1 MTEKFLSLQYLSV
14 QLTDDLSGTAVE
26 CPPEDPSCL
35 GRQMAPPSAFAD
47 GAATATAQL
56 PDDSSDVKPV
66 PPDFAVQYS
75 LSQPEADP
83 AAPPSAASSSVA
95 TDCNGRVRA
104 PDGSIVCPD
113 AVAVLSP
120 DDDITVEAH
129 YDVTSPPPLAAT
141 SPVGGGDDA
150 DLLMESPSE
159 TSSIA
164 AVVAKESIDDES
176 IGQSIEAVSIV
187 TAPVENEYYKYVD
200 EEPSDAGEVKDVPE
214 ATWKATKMTASRIIF
229 SKAETTTYR
238 AVTTETT
245 TTMTAKTRTLML
257 TGLKTAMTG
266 QMNADD
272 RNRIWK
278 VQGIDDST
286 VTDDNDDVWKRSTTT
301 NYSNNTISINA
312 IAFHFCLAWKIMFN
326 QRAGPGRAGPYVIR
340 PGTARGF
347 RSNPN
352 NRYF

>member
-1 MTEKFLSLQYLSV
+1 MTEKILSLQYLSI

-56 PDDSSDVKPV
+56 PDDDSDVKPV

-83 AAPPSAASSSVA
+83 AAPPPATSSSVA

-113 AVAVLSP
+113 AAAVLSP

-150 DLLMESPSE
+150 GLLMESPSE

-164 AVVAKESIDDES
+164 AVIAKESIDDGS
-176 IGQSIEAVSIV
+176 MGQSIEAVSTV

-200 EEPSDAGEVKDVPE
+200 EELSDAGGSERLAGSDVE
-214 ATWKATKMTASRIIF
+214 GDEDDGVGDYFYESRDDYLPH
-229 SKAETTTYR
+229 SYNGNNNDNDSEN
-238 AVTTETT
+238 
-245 TTMTAKTRTLML
+245 
-257 TGLKTAMTG
+257 KTADVDRLEDGDDGT

-286 VTDDNDDVWKRSTTT
+286 VTDDNDDVWKRSTTGILH
-301 NYSNNTISINA
+301 TISINA
-312 IAFHFCLAWKIMFN
+312 IAFHLFANDWFLIVIFSNNC
-326 QRAGPGRAGPYVIR
+326 GRLP
-340 PGTARGF
+340 
-347 RSNPN
+347 
-352 NRYF
+352 